1 VDWFEEKFGEF
12 SDGVRMLRNSLRFLL
27 QHPETLLPLIV
38 IWLLSVYFVFEIL
51 PRVPW
56 RSLEWPGLVGIV
68 YLLNCGLCL
77 LQLMGC
83 SILLELLQHIETG
96 KPMQL
101 GRPVFDTLVRN
112 IWAIVPL
119 ALVWSLVE
127 VALWIVEAILTSGDR
142 KSASSRAVESFFDF
156 LTKGLRL
163 SVYLALP
170 AIAWEEVN
178 AYQAVRRAIRIIR
191 TQFASFLGALTFS
204 GIFFALVGLPMG
216 LVAYFAPD
224 WVKAHWK
231 PLLIYSAM
239 MWTLKT
245 YLEQM
250 MMAELYLW
258 VRCNQWDDYT
268 RSSDTL
274 SRHYAE
280 QGVVPSLFN
289 GVPDLLE
296 RKMVKSR

>member
-1 VDWFEEKFGEF
+1 VDWFEEKFGDF
-12 SDGVRMLRNSLRFLL
+12 ADGMRMLRNSLRFLF
-27 QHPETLLPLIV
+27 QHPQTLLPLVV
-38 IWLLSVYFVFEIL
+38 IWLLSVYLIFEVL

-56 RSLEWPGLVGIV
+56 RSLEWPETLVIV

-77 LQLMGC
+77 LQLIGC

-101 GRPVFDTLVRN
+101 GTAVLDTLVRN

-119 ALVWSLVE
+119 AMVWSLVE
-127 VALWIVEAILTSGDR
+127 VALWTLEALLTSGNRD
-142 KSASSRAVESFFDF
+142 SASSRAVESFFDF

-163 SVYLALP
+163 TVYLALP
-170 AIAWEEVN
+170 AIAWEETSS
-178 AYQAVRRAIRIIR
+178 YKAVRRAIRIIR

-204 GIFFALVGLPMG
+204 GLFFALVGLPMG

-224 WVKAHWK
+224 WIQLHWR

-258 VRCNQWDDYT
+258 VRAKQWDDFT
-268 RSSDTL
+268 QSSDTL
-274 SRHYAE
+274 NRHYAE

-296 RKMVKSR
+296 RRMVKSR